1 MNLSIIIPVYNSA
14 KIIGKLVETLEK
26 ELGSLYELEV
36 ILVNDGSPDQACA
49 EVCEKLAENN
59 STVIFLDLSRNF
71 GEHSAVMAGLN
82 YCKGEVAVIIDDDF
96 QNPPSEIIKLVDK
109 IHEGYDVIYTCY
121 KDKKHSFLRN
131 LGSHFNNL
139 IASILLDKPFNLYL
153 SSFKAINR
161 FVIDEVIKYT
171 GPHPYIDGLILRIT
185 RRYGRVLVEHQ
196 SSEKDKSGYTFRKLI
211 ALWMNMF
218 TNFSIHPLR
227 IATFVGF
234 FFSFVGLLGAVI
246 FFIEKLQNPNLPV
259 GWASLIICLLVI
271 SGIQL
276 FALGMVGEYLGRL
289 FLKDSGKPQFVV
301 RKAVNCKRNQYGDN
315 N

>member
-14 KIIGKLVETLEK
+14 KIIGKLVEALEN
-26 ELGSLYELEV
+26 ELSSLYELEV
-36 ILVNDGSPDQACA
+36 ILVNDGSPDEASAQ
-49 EVCEKLAENN
+49 VCENIAQNN
-59 STVIFLDLSRNF
+59 TKVKFLDLSRNF
-71 GEHSAVMAGLN
+71 GEHSAVMAGLH

-109 IHEGYDVIYTCY
+109 IHEGYDVIYTYY
-121 KDKKHSFLRN
+121 KNKKHSFFRN
-131 LGSHFNNL
+131 LGSQFNNL
-139 IASILLDKPFNLYL
+139 VASILLDKPFNLYL
-153 SSFKAINR
+153 SSFKALNR

-185 RRYGRVLVEHQ
+185 RHYGRVLVEHRL
-196 SSEKDKSGYTFRKLI
+196 SEKDKSGYTFRKLI
-211 ALWMNMF
+211 SLWMNMF
-218 TNFSIHPLR
+218 TNFSILPLR

-234 FFSFVGLLGAVI
+234 LFSFLGLLGAVI

-259 GWASLIICLLVI
+259 GWASLIISLLVI

-289 FLKDSGKPQFVV
+289 FLKDSGQPQYVL
-301 RKAVNCKRNQYGDN
+301 RKSVNCESDSHEDKN
-315 N
+315 